1 MMFYWYAPEIMMIP
15 TSGLLLVTLIS
26 LLLNGKKYEI
36 PVGVK
41 QQFLVLALTSALLS
55 TTFIAKMY
63 V

>member
-1 MMFYWYAPEIMMIP
+1 MMIP